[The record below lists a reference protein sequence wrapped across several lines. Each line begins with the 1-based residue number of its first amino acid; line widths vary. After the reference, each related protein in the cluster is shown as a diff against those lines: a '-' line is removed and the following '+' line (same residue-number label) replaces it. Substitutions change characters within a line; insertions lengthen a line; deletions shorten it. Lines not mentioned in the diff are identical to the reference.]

1 LKHRWILHG
10 RSSITL
16 AAEAYRTDGAVP
28 NIVRVVMKSFRK
40 KQPLGL
46 CWLCAFLLL
55 SACKGTEFE
64 CDSLNARSS
73 VVEIISADSQN
84 ALVEYAVKHSSSVA
98 AMVSDTRKEAEK
110 LAIWEKARQGA
121 IYELDKSILTN
132 SVNRATGAV
141 SCSGLLSVT
150 VGDTTAQKQ
159 VDFRIER
166 AANGSTSV
174 SVNPFLF

>member
-1 LKHRWILHG
+1 MAALRL
-10 RSSITL
+10 L
-16 AAEAYRTDGAVP
+16 AAESYRTTILFSGAVP

-40 KQPLGL
+40 QSLGL
-46 CWLCAFLLL
+46 YWLGVFLLL
-55 SACKGTEFE
+55 SGCKGTEFE
-64 CDSLNARSS
+64 CGSLDTRSS

-84 ALVEYAVKHSSSVA
+84 ALVDYAVKHSSSVA
-98 AMVSDTRKEAEK
+98 AMVNDTRKEAEK

-121 IYELDKSILTN
+121 LYELDDSILTN
-132 SVNRATGAV
+132 SINRATGAI

-166 AANGSTSV
+166 AASGRISV
-174 SVNPFLF
+174 LVNPFLF